1 MHLRIRPER
10 SLSPPSAVIC
20 LILFMSV
27 QIERTVRNDW
37 CGHHNLVITP
47 RSTIYR
53 CSVQESAAWIVIHS
67 PLTFKSPYGGLLSA
81 PTAPPGSNHPSD
93 ETKPWCR
100 HARVCDSPFVCVCAC
115 VRKARSRVRMISL
128 TRMLKEKEKES
139 ARGDDFSTHLGNFDL
154 WGALHLAKL
163 MQARAVPLTS
173 GREAGLGSMMHS
185 DWQRTIFHHDRHY
198 QWIIKCLI

>member
-1 MHLRIRPER
+1 MHLPIRPER

-20 LILFMSV
+20 LILFMSS
-27 QIERTVRNDW
+27 QIERMVWNDW
-37 CGHHNLVITP
+37 CRHHNLVITAP
-47 RSTIYR
+47 LPIAAIYR

-67 PLTFKSPYGGLLSA
+67 PLTFKKPLRWA
-81 PTAPPGSNHPSD
+81 PFGSNCTVRLEPSFRWD
-93 ETKPWCR
+93 NKDRMQTRVSWGMCVQE
-100 HARVCDSPFVCVCAC
+100 ARCAM
-115 VRKARSRVRMISL
+115 MISL
-128 TRMLKEKEKES
+128 TRMLKEKEEES

-154 WGALHLAKL
+154 WGALHLAEL